1 MSAVDFE
8 TWVVPD
14 LEIRLPSPDGTPG
27 GCTYMVRPPTVEAA
41 KQILAAAVAG
51 EVRFGLVKGEI
62 PEAVQSVLDTI
73 GETHPGLGQDV
84 YDQMVADGHAAAVI
98 DRVSV
103 YSVFFWAR
111 GKAYADALA
120 QLLWT
125 PAPEVGETAVPKG

>member
-14 LEIRLPSPDGTPG
+14 LEIRLPHPDGTPG
-27 GCTYMVRPPTVEAA
+27 GCTYKVRPPTVEAA

-62 PEAVQSVLDTI
+62 PAAVQSVLDTI
-73 GETHPGLGQDV
+73 GDKHPGLGEA
-84 YDQMVADGHAAAVI
+84 YDQMAADGHPAVVI

-120 QLLWT
+120 KLLWE
-125 PAPEVGETAVPKG
+125 PVPEAGEAAGPKG